1 MNIEELLNKLKQVEE
16 EKQNIINENDKLK
29 QLLQNYNDSRKN
41 YYEKNKEIIKAK
53 AKQGLKKLADE
64 NPDKLKEYR
73 RNAYLKRKEKL
84 MKIENKQG
92 FKRLKLK
99 EFSHPIKVPPLN
111 WVKIKMQENQL
122 IMVLLR
128 IFLINNTVLKH
139 D

>member
-84 MKIENKQG
+84 MKIENN
-92 FKRLKLK
+92 K
-99 EFSHPIKVPPLN
+99 E
-111 WVKIKMQENQL
+111 EN
-122 IMVLLR
+122 I
-128 IFLINNTVLKH
+128 
-139 D
+139 